1 MNEWKT
7 SNYAA
12 LKKVLLSEYR
22 DNDTR
27 QLLYSVAFLEKYKSI
42 VRSKDDDI
50 VDYCRKFDCI
60 AQHCIGKGVLTEYT
74 AGVWFIHGLPLST
87 ASRLIRKF
95 AIDTEDPDTVDYQQQ
110 LEHVM
115 KQTASDK
122 AIRQMDATRNPS
134 QQTEAVGQVVKQL
147 AVSVTRE
154 QRPAGLVVRS
164 TIAPKTIPE
173 PASTTEI
180 DQLTKAIQ
188 TFSVNLLQQVQP

>member
-1 MNEWKT
+1 
-7 SNYAA
+7 
-12 LKKVLLSEYR
+12 
-22 DNDTR
+22 
-27 QLLYSVAFLEKYKSI
+27 LLYSVPFLEKYKSI

-50 VDYCRKFDCI
+50 VDYCRKFDRI
-60 AQHCIGKGVLTEYT
+60 AQHCIGKRVLTEYT
-74 AGVWFIHGLPLST
+74 AGVWFIHGLPLPI
-87 ASRLIRKF
+87 ASILIRKF
-95 AIDTEDPDTVDYQQQ
+95 AIETEDPATVNYQQL
-110 LEHVM
+110 LEHVT
-115 KQTASDK
+115 KQAVSDR
-122 AIRQMDATRNPS
+122 AVRQMDATRNPS